1 MSEALDQD
9 RLHSLGDHVGAVN
22 REVRVLDYHTKR
34 DIDAIEIKLVAQVPV
49 SGGLTLN
56 LTDLWSWLLIC
67 RSSPTGHS
75 YGGQLTGWAVT
86 P

>member
-1 MSEALDQD
+1 MNDLKAEQ
-9 RLHSLGDHVGAVN
+9 RTV
-22 REVRVLDYHTKR
+22 HTKLTVSM
-34 DIDAIEIKLVAQVPV
+34 ILLPVGVASCHRWVPV

-86 P
+86 Q

>member
-1 MSEALDQD
+1 MANRRPLRGAFLIPPPQ
-9 RLHSLGDHVGAVN
+9 GAVADLT
-22 REVRVLDYHTKR
+22 VSLIPLPVG
-34 DIDAIEIKLVAQVPV
+34 VASCHRWVPV

-86 P
+86 Q

>member
-1 MSEALDQD
+1 M
-9 RLHSLGDHVGAVN
+9 RGRPIN
-22 REVRVLDYHTKR
+22 RTIRR
-34 DIDAIEIKLVAQVPV
+34 WVPV

-86 P
+86 Q